1 MILDTSCKFGISEFW
16 RSVQLRKAYLILLL
30 LGGLGV
36 SGTIGIQPG
45 LAQSNDSTVPTGKQ
59 ELRPDPAPI
68 DLSAIESGK
77 LPPGAVTSTTI
88 SPTSIT
94 IPSLWWARDQYAAQ
108 EQFGSKLVSIWVAY
122 PGEGTQPGRVD
133 FVVNRQLW
141 SLLDYLQ
148 RYSFI
153 HEFGTVATGYG
164 YNMRIFDDRSNFLG
178 AYTCDFSPVAS
189 QMLQHHA
196 ASGSTFVASNSPV
209 MYSPFTTSEQP
220 LDCATLL
227 DFNGKSSL
235 RGRPTNSP
243 LGVPSST
250 PGTGQQ

>member
-1 MILDTSCKFGISEFW
+1 MIPVISCKFGSSGFW
-16 RSVQLRKAYLILLL
+16 RSIKVSNAYLAFFL
-30 LGGLGV
+30 LGSLAG
-36 SGTIGIQPG
+36 SGFSWVPPG
-45 LAQSNDSTVPTGKQ
+45 LAQSVDSTVPAGKQ

-68 DLSAIESGK
+68 DLNAIRSGK
-77 LPPGAVTSTTI
+77 IPPGVVTSTTI
-88 SPTSIT
+88 SPTSLT
-94 IPSLWWARDQYAAQ
+94 IPSLWWARDQYAAE

-153 HEFGTVATGYG
+153 HEFGTVATSYG

-178 AYTCDFSPVAS
+178 AYTCDFAPVAS
-189 QMLQHHA
+189 QMLQHHVA
-196 ASGSTFVASNSPV
+196 GRSTFLASNSPV
-209 MYSPFTTSEQP
+209 MYSPFAAPEQP
-220 LDCATLL
+220 LECSTLL

-235 RGRPTNSP
+235 RGRPNSP
-243 LGVPSST
+243 LGGTSST
-250 PGTGQQ
+250 PGTGQ